1 MVSREEKQRHQHAW
15 DGYGATDL
23 HYPLGFVVIGREQ
36 LVVKKTV
43 EDVAYQDLEL
53 TLLTLPGEFFGLH
66 RE

>member
-23 HYPLGFVVIGREQ
+23 HHPLGFIVVGAEQ
-36 LVVKKTV
+36 LVVKKAV

-53 TLLTLPGEFFGLH
+53 TLLTLAGEFLGLH